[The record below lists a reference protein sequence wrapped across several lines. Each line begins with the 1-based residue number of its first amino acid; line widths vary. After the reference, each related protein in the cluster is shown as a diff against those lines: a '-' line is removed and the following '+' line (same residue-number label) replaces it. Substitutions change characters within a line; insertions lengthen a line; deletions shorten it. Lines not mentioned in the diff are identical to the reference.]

1 MLTFRL
7 KFHWIVFSFLLFTAC
22 GSNHHKLAAPASN
35 VGGEREVVTKSIVQ
49 KIKELDHK
57 PVEER
62 IALYKKLKQESP
74 NAYNF
79 ENEDELTMYGYG
91 FLWADKIEDAF
102 AIFRL
107 IVEVF
112 GSANSY
118 DSLAEAYLKKG
129 DKKLA
134 LTNYEKSL
142 SINPD
147 NFNAED
153 QIEAIKYPEKKPLTP
168 AENFGKVYTPEAY
181 KADLDQLA
189 NSILKIHPN
198 VHKFISRK
206 AFTDIVEKC
215 KAQITDKTTF
225 AQFSYICNKIIASIH
240 CAHTGMGGL
249 YPEYEMLPQAL
260 KFPIQTRWIDNKLYV
275 VDPMNNNK
283 KLKPGDEIS
292 SINGVQVS
300 ALIDSI
306 YQHIVAQGHV
316 KTTKNH
322 VFNKLSSGLIPYALN
337 LPVKYTITIQ
347 GQKEAITLTHPEK
360 AIGTYWDYLQYCQNQ
375 LCLEFP
381 DDKKTA
387 LMTITSFNYYSWSN
401 LNEFVEFIDQSFKQ
415 IQEKGIK
422 NLIIDVRYNT
432 GGSQSSAIHLLRY
445 LVDKPFTYYSK
456 SDFPGKLVKIEGE
469 EIIQPVKNGYNGK
482 VLFLID
488 GNGNSTTGHFMSLVK
503 VLKLGTII
511 GEELGS
517 NQFCSAGSTSC
528 RLKNT
533 KINYYIANNTH
544 ISTATSQPDE
554 KGILPDHF
562 VHQSIDDVIHRKD
575 VVKEFAFGLLKR

>member
-91 FLWADKIEDAF
+91 FLWGDKIEDAF

-153 QIEAIKYPEKKPLTP
+153 RIEAIKYPEKKPLTP

-198 VHKFISRK
+198 VHKFISHK
-206 AFTDIVEKC
+206 EFTDIVEKC

-240 CAHTGMGGL
+240 CAHTGMGG
-249 YPEYEMLPQAL
+249 
-260 KFPIQTRWIDNKLYV
+260 
-275 VDPMNNNK
+275 
-283 KLKPGDEIS
+283 
-292 SINGVQVS
+292 
-300 ALIDSI
+300 
-306 YQHIVAQGHV
+306 
-316 KTTKNH
+316 
-322 VFNKLSSGLIPYALN
+322 
-337 LPVKYTITIQ
+337 
-347 GQKEAITLTHPEK
+347 
-360 AIGTYWDYLQYCQNQ
+360 
-375 LCLEFP
+375 
-381 DDKKTA
+381 
-387 LMTITSFNYYSWSN
+387 
-401 LNEFVEFIDQSFKQ
+401 
-415 IQEKGIK
+415 
-422 NLIIDVRYNT
+422 
-432 GGSQSSAIHLLRY
+432 
-445 LVDKPFTYYSK
+445 
-456 SDFPGKLVKIEGE
+456 
-469 EIIQPVKNGYNGK
+469 
-482 VLFLID
+482 
-488 GNGNSTTGHFMSLVK
+488 
-503 VLKLGTII
+503 
-511 GEELGS
+511 
-517 NQFCSAGSTSC
+517 
-528 RLKNT
+528 
-533 KINYYIANNTH
+533 
-544 ISTATSQPDE
+544 
-554 KGILPDHF
+554 
-562 VHQSIDDVIHRKD
+562 
-575 VVKEFAFGLLKR
+575 